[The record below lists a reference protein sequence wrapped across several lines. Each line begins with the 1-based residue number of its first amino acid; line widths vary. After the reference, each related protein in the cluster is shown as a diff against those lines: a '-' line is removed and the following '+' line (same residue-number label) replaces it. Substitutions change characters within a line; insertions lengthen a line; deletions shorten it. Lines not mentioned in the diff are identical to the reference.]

1 MQQEQGVAEVAGAA
15 ERPAAIAAIAAVVS
29 VRDFDAVVAA
39 AAAAVPEPSP
49 PRVSVPDRHSQLPR
63 SDHGLAQRYWSL
75 SFAHVREI
83 TVAP

>member
-29 VRDFDAVVAA
+29 VRNFDAVV

-63 SDHGLAQRYWSL
+63 SDHGLAQRYSSL